1 MLTETEIG
9 ILVTGADG
17 KSAIFLKEPMTCK
30 VCNREVMI
38 LINEAGFTRCAT
50 CPEPT

>member
-1 MLTETEIG
+1 MLTETSIG
-9 ILVTGADG
+9 VIATTANG
-17 KSAIFLKEPMTCK
+17 KGVIFLKEPMTCK

-38 LINEAGFTRCAT
+38 LINEAGSTRCTT